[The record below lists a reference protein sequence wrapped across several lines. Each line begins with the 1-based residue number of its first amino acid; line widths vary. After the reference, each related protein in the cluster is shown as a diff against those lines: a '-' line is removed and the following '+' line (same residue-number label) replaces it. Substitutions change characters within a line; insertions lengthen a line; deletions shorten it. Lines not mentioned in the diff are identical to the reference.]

1 MAWEDN
7 YRDHEL
13 WSSVADAL
21 EALSKVLTEEL
32 ADDLTDNLIHLRA
45 LLTEISGHAD
55 QPHAALA
62 MAHLTQVK
70 NAVDTIKAA
79 LPGSPAKIFSQLP
92 NRSTLSPFDQLAQYV
107 RTWPATGTTKLS
119 GLGSRA
125 GEVEAAFEALNE
137 RLDER
142 LSEVETQSSEQSE
155 TIAAALDEHKAALAE
170 QRTQFEALIEE
181 KTAELQDE
189 LTRLREAAKD
199 ADSIIEQQKT
209 RLDSALSSHQEKFS
223 SAQDERT
230 EKWSALLTDNEAK
243 LQEHLAAMHEHEE
256 RSRNVLS
263 AVGVNATAT
272 DYGAYANAQKEA
284 ANRWRIG
291 AVIALSIA
299 ATAFLL
305 VAGAPLFGV
314 GGDSEWWE
322 VVLQKL
328 GAPVGAAAVGYV
340 LIRESGQHRKEE
352 RSARQV
358 QLTLTAL
365 EPFIA
370 NLPEPQKERIRV
382 ETARRIFAEQ
392 RDGSPT
398 TITSAPEDEM
408 EAKK

>member
-1 MAWEDN
+1 MTWEDN

-13 WSSVADAL
+13 WSSVTDAL
-21 EALSKVLTEEL
+21 EALSKAPTH
-32 ADDLTDNLIHLRA
+32 DLTDNLIHLRA
-45 LLTEISGHAD
+45 LLTEISSHAD

-62 MAHLTQVK
+62 TAHLTQVK
-70 NAVDTIKAA
+70 KTVDTINVA
-79 LPGSPAKIFSQLP
+79 LPGPPAKIFSPPP
-92 NRSTLSPFDQLAQYV
+92 NNRTALSPFDQLAQYV
-107 RTWPATGTTKLS
+107 RTWPATGTIRLS

-125 GEVEAAFEALNE
+125 EEVEAAFKALNE

-155 TIAAALDEHKAALAE
+155 TIAVALNEHKAALAE
-170 QRTQFEALIEE
+170 QRRQFTALVEE

-189 LTRLREAAKD
+189 LTRLREAARD

-230 EKWSALLTDNEAK
+230 EKWSDLLAENDAK
-243 LQEHLAAMHEHEE
+243 LQKHLAAMHEQEE
-256 RSRNVLS
+256 KSRKVLS
-263 AVGVNATAT
+263 VVGVNATAT
-272 DYGAYANAQKEA
+272 DYGKYANAQKEA

-299 ATAFLL
+299 AAAFLF

-328 GAPVGAAAVGYV
+328 SAPVGAAALGYV

-398 TITSAPEDEM
+398 TVISAPKGQVET
-408 EAKK
+408 KR

>member
-1 MAWEDN
+1 M
-7 YRDHEL
+7 
-13 WSSVADAL
+13 
-21 EALSKVLTEEL
+21 
-32 ADDLTDNLIHLRA
+32 
-45 LLTEISGHAD
+45 
-55 QPHAALA
+55 
-62 MAHLTQVK
+62 
-70 NAVDTIKAA
+70 
-79 LPGSPAKIFSQLP
+79 
-92 NRSTLSPFDQLAQYV
+92 
-107 RTWPATGTTKLS
+107 RTWPATGTTRLT

-125 GEVEAAFEALNE
+125 EKVEAAFKALNE

-142 LSEVETQSSEQSE
+142 LSEVETQLSKQSE
-155 TIAAALDEHKAALAE
+155 TIATALNEHKAALAE
-170 QRTQFEALIEE
+170 QRKQFKKHIEE
-181 KTAELQDE
+181 KTAELQVE
-189 LTRLREAAKD
+189 LTRLREAARD

-230 EKWSALLTDNEAK
+230 EKWSALLADNEAK
-243 LQEHLAAMHEHEE
+243 LQEYLAVMREHEE
-256 RSRNVLS
+256 QSRNVLS
-263 AVGVNATAT
+263 VVGVNATAT

-305 VAGAPLFGV
+305 VVGAPLFGV

-322 VVLQKL
+322 VALQKL

-398 TITSAPEDEM
+398 TVTSAPEG
-408 EAKK
+408 EAEVKK

>member
-21 EALSKVLTEEL
+21 EVVSKVPT
-32 ADDLTDNLIHLRA
+32 DDLTDDLIRLRA

-62 MAHLTQVK
+62 TEHLAQVK
-70 NAVDTIKAA
+70 NAVDTINAA
-79 LPGSPAKIFSQLP
+79 LLGSPTKIFSQPP
-92 NRSTLSPFDQLAQYV
+92 NNRNNLSPFVQLAQYV
-107 RTWPATGTTKLS
+107 RTWPATGTTRLS

-125 GEVEAAFEALNE
+125 EEVEAAFKALNE

-155 TIAAALDEHKAALAE
+155 TIAAALNEHKAALAE
-170 QRTQFEALIEE
+170 QRTQFTALVEE

-189 LTRLREAAKD
+189 LTRLRETARD

-230 EKWSALLTDNEAK
+230 EKWSALLADNEAK
-243 LQEHLAAMHEHEE
+243 LQEHLAAMREHEE
-256 RSRNVLS
+256 QSRNVLS

-272 DYGAYANAQKEA
+272 DYGTYANAQKEA

-322 VVLQKL
+322 VLLQKL

-382 ETARRIFAEQ
+382 ETARRIFAEH

-398 TITSAPEDEM
+398 TVTSAPEDEA
-408 EAKK
+408 EEKK

>member
-21 EALSKVLTEEL
+21 EAVSKVPT
-32 ADDLTDNLIHLRA
+32 DDLTDDLIHLRA

-62 MAHLTQVK
+62 TAHLTQVK
-70 NAVDTIKAA
+70 KAVDIINAA
-79 LPGSPAKIFSQLP
+79 LPGSPAKIFSPPP
-92 NRSTLSPFDQLAQYV
+92 NNRTTLSPFVQLTQYV
-107 RTWPATGTTKLS
+107 RTWPATGTTRLS

-125 GEVEAAFEALNE
+125 EEVEAAFKALNE

-155 TIAAALDEHKAALAE
+155 TIAAALNEHKAALAE
-170 QRTQFEALIEE
+170 QRTQFTALVEE

-189 LTRLREAAKD
+189 LTRLRETARD

-230 EKWSALLTDNEAK
+230 EKWSALLAENEAK
-243 LQEHLAAMHEHEE
+243 LQEHLAAMRGHEE
-256 RSRNVLS
+256 QSRKVLS

-272 DYGAYANAQKEA
+272 DYGTYANAQKEA

-328 GAPVGAAAVGYV
+328 SAPVGAAAVGYV

-398 TITSAPEDEM
+398 TVTSAPEDEA
-408 EAKK
+408 EEKK

>member
-1 MAWEDN
+1 MAWEDH
-7 YRDHEL
+7 YRNHEL
-13 WSSVADAL
+13 WPSVTETL
-21 EALSKVLTEEL
+21 KALSEVPADQLT
-32 ADDLTDNLIHLRA
+32 DDLTHLRA
-45 LLTEISGHAD
+45 LLTEIDGHAD

-62 MAHLTQVK
+62 TAHLTTVK
-70 NAVDTIKAA
+70 NVVDTISSAI
-79 LPGSPAKIFSQLP
+79 PGSPATIFSPPP
-92 NRSTLSPFDQLAQYV
+92 NNRNGLSPFVQLAQHV
-107 RTWPATGTTKLS
+107 RTWPATGTTRLN

-125 GEVEAAFEALNE
+125 EEVEAAFKALNE
-137 RLDER
+137 RIDER
-142 LSEVETQSSEQSE
+142 LAEIEAQSSGQAES
-155 TIAAALDEHKAALAE
+155 IATALDEHKAALAE
-170 QRTQFEALIEE
+170 QRTQFTELVEE
-181 KTAELQDE
+181 KTSELQDE
-189 LTRLREAAKD
+189 LTRLREAADD

-223 SAQDERT
+223 SAQDDRT
-230 EKWSALLTDNEAK
+230 EKWTALLAENETK
-243 LQEHLAAMHEHEE
+243 LQEHLTAMREHEKE
-256 RSRNVLS
+256 SRKVLS
-263 AVGVNATAT
+263 ALGVNSTAT
-272 DYGAYANAQKEA
+272 DYGAYANAQKDA

-299 ATAFLL
+299 AAAFLF
-305 VAGAPLFGV
+305 VAGAPLFGF

-322 VVLQKL
+322 VVLQKI

-392 RDGSPT
+392 RAGS
-398 TITSAPEDEM
+398 SAVVAATLDDEAVTK
-408 EAKK
+408 E

>member
-21 EALSKVLTEEL
+21 EAVSKVP
-32 ADDLTDNLIHLRA
+32 ADDLTDDLIHLRA

-62 MAHLTQVK
+62 TEHLTQVK
-70 NAVDTIKAA
+70 KTVATINAA
-79 LPGSPAKIFSQLP
+79 LPDSPAKIFSLQP
-92 NRSTLSPFDQLAQYV
+92 NRAAPSPFVQLAQYM
-107 RTWPATGTTKLS
+107 RTWPATGTTRLS
-119 GLGSRA
+119 GLGLRA
-125 GEVEAAFEALNE
+125 EEVEAAFKALNE

-155 TIAAALDEHKAALAE
+155 TIAAALNEHKAALTE
-170 QRTQFEALIEE
+170 QRTQFTALVEE

-189 LTRLREAAKD
+189 LTRLQEAARD
-199 ADSIIEQQKT
+199 AASIIEQQKT

-230 EKWSALLTDNEAK
+230 EKWSDLLAANETK
-243 LQEHLAAMHEHEE
+243 LQEHLASMRGHEE
-256 RSRNVLS
+256 QSRNVLS

-272 DYGAYANAQKEA
+272 DYGAYANAQSEA

-328 GAPVGAAAVGYV
+328 SAPVGAAAVGYV

-365 EPFIA
+365 EPFIV

-392 RDGSPT
+392 RNESPT
-398 TITSAPEDEM
+398 IVTSASEDEA
-408 EAKK
+408 EVKK